1 MNKKDRNRKHE
12 DTEKTTAQS
21 IKEWIGV
28 IVTAV
33 IIAAVVVQF
42 IRPTRVDGDSMY
54 STLENNDYLII
65 NTMKYRFSE
74 PEKGD
79 IIIFDTDTPLDPAM
93 DMSTDSRNILKKG
106 IDFVLSDD
114 SRTKDLVKRVIAEG
128 GDRVQISDG
137 KVWVNEE
144 LIEEPYLDPG
154 MTTEGEI
161 DVIVPENTFFV
172 MGDNRTVS
180 LDSRY
185 AEVGFI
191 SKDKIM
197 GEVMFRLLP
206 VSSIGTVK

>member
-106 IDFVLSDD
+106 IDFVLGDD

>member
-106 IDFVLSDD
+106 IDFVLGDD

-144 LIEEPYLDPG
+144 LIEESYLDPG

>member
-106 IDFVLSDD
+106 IDFVLGDD

-206 VSSIGTVK
+206 VYSIGTVK

>member
-1 MNKKDRNRKHE
+1 M
-12 DTEKTTAQS
+12 
-21 IKEWIGV
+21 KEWIGV

-106 IDFVLSDD
+106 IDFVLGDD

>member
-28 IVTAV
+28 IVTAI

-106 IDFVLSDD
+106 IDFVLGDD